1 MSVHKRNG
9 RWQVK
14 WRENGRQRSRTFGR
28 KGDADTFDR
37 EVARRRELG
46 PHLVREL
53 TRSAIT
59 LDEFVRG
66 PWRAHAATLS
76 PGSRAKYAWALERH
90 LADLLDEPLA
100 ALDVPR
106 LAGHQRLLLDR
117 GASPSTVREALMYL
131 GAILQIAVEHGQ
143 LPANP
148 ARGLRRVPADP
159 VDEVRP
165 LAPVELER
173 LLAALKG
180 RDRAIALLAGH
191 LGLRPLEARA
201 APWGA
206 FDGDTLLIGRARTKR
221 TAARTRTIAVP
232 AITAR
237 ELKAWRL
244 EAGRPADDEP
254 IIGAMSANAMKL
266 WARRVLCPA
275 ARAASGRDDATVYT
289 LRHTH
294 ASALHY
300 AGYTPPEAAAR
311 LGHGLD
317 LHWRTYAHVVE
328 SLSGRRYDGL
338 DALIAAARAK
348 LVFPV
353 GSQGGKLSP

>member
-14 WRENGRQRSRTFGR
+14 WREAGRQRSRTFTR

-46 PHLVREL
+46 PHLVHEL
-53 TRSAIT
+53 TRQAVT
-59 LDEFVRG
+59 LEAFVRG

-76 PGSRAKYAWALERH
+76 PASRAKYAWALERH
-90 LADLLDEPLA
+90 LAELVDEPLV

-106 LAGHQRLLLDR
+106 LAGQQRLLLDR
-117 GASPSTVREALMYL
+117 GASAGTVREALMYL
-131 GAILQIAVEHGQ
+131 GAILQIAVEHGH

-148 ARGLRRVPADP
+148 ARGLRRVPAEP
-159 VDEVRP
+159 GDEVRP

-173 LLAALKG
+173 ILQALTG
-180 RDRAIALLAGH
+180 RDRAICLLAGH

-206 FDGDTLLIGRARTKR
+206 FDGDTLVIGRTRTKR
-221 TAARTRTIAVP
+221 TAARTRTITVP

-237 ELKAWRL
+237 EPRAWQL
-244 EAGRPADDEP
+244 ESGGRGDEP
-254 IIGAMSANAMKL
+254 IIGPMSANAMKL
-266 WARRVLCPA
+266 WMRRVLRPA
-275 ARAASGRDDATVYT
+275 AAAATGRDDVTVYT

-300 AGYTPPEAAAR
+300 AGFTPPEAAAR

-328 SLSGRRYDGL
+328 QLRGRRYDGL
-338 DALIAAARAK
+338 DALIGAARAE
-348 LVFPV
+348 LEFPV
-353 GSQGGKLSP
+353 SSPAAR